1 MADSTVADS
10 RVKSAVRHRLK
21 TNSRASCKLTNME
34 GILHNKVSHLL
45 PLFVC
50 LISLTGVGFANP
62 ACLTQTL
69 NNYVGPPPISCDISD
84 KTFSNWLWA
93 PSQTGGAGIIPANGV
108 LVTPEPL
115 PANNP
120 GFLLSFAGFAAA
132 GQTQDALFGVTVT
145 TNGALIT
152 DMTLNMLG
160 AGVFGDGSVT
170 IFEDVCSDALWSNG
184 CLGGQIFHMSTC
196 LSLVIPCDK
205 LSDHIDFTGEH
216 FLDVRKDIELNGG
229 TNGFAFLSGVE
240 ERFSQTPEPGSIV
253 LFGSGVLGLAGVL
266 RRKVS
271 I

>member
-1 MADSTVADS
+1 MLSVC
-10 RVKSAVRHRLK
+10 V
-21 TNSRASCKLTNME
+21 
-34 GILHNKVSHLL
+34 IL
-45 PLFVC
+45 FA
-50 LISLTGVGFANP
+50 GVGFANP
-62 ACLTQTL
+62 CQTTTL
-69 NNYVGPPPISCDISD
+69 DNYIGPPPISCDISD

-196 LSLVIPCDK
+196 LSLVIPCEK
-205 LSDHIDFTGEH
+205 LTDHIDFTGEQ
-216 FLDVRKDIELNGG
+216 FVDVRKDIELNGG

-240 ERFSQTPEPGSIV
+240 ERFSQGTTPEPGSIV
-253 LFGSGVLGLAGVL
+253 LFGSGLLGLAGVL
-266 RRKVS
+266 RRKMS